1 MLRKPNRFV
10 ILAVTIVTMGTLVT
24 LGGAQAQE
32 APPVGAA
39 PGSADELTLRP
50 GDILQV
56 NIWPDASLSGSF
68 TVEETGLVQLPFLGG
83 VQVTGMPISQLRSQ
97 LRASYSEIM
106 KEPVV
111 TITPYFQVGVSG
123 GVRSPGNYRIT
134 PAENIVDLIL
144 TAGGFTDNA
153 KEDQIEIVREGQVL
167 KYNVER
173 ALEQAAD
180 LDALTLRSG
189 DQVVVPVGGNFS
201 FRDFT
206 AIFSFAVSTALLVAS
221 LVDSGSSSSD
231 SGSGN

>member
-1 MLRKPNRFV
+1 MMLRKPNRLM
-10 ILAVTIVTMGTLVT
+10 ILGVTMATMATLVT
-24 LGGAQAQE
+24 LGGVQAQE
-32 APPVGAA
+32 APAVGAA
-39 PGSADELTLRP
+39 PANADPLTLRP

-56 NIWPDASLSGSF
+56 SIWPDATLGGSF
-68 TVEETGLVQLPFLGG
+68 TVEETGLVQLPFLGA
-83 VQVTGMPISQLRSQ
+83 VQVTGMPIGQLRQ
-97 LRASYSEIM
+97 ELRDGYADIM

-123 GVRSPGNYRIT
+123 GVRRPGNYRIT

-144 TAGGFTDNA
+144 MAGGFAERA

-173 ALEQAAD
+173 ALEQAAN

-189 DQVVVPVGGNFS
+189 DQVVVPIGSSFT

-206 AIFSFAVSTALLVAS
+206 AIFSFGVSTALLISS
-221 LVDSGSSSSD
+221 LVDSNSS
-231 SGSGN
+231 N